1 MTRVL
6 VLAGGLSPERDVSL
20 RSGRR
25 LAQALKD
32 SGFDVS
38 VRDVDATLVDA
49 LAADRP
55 DVVVPLVHGSAGED
69 GALRDVLEV
78 LGLPYVGS
86 RPGPSRLAFDKPAAR
101 EVLTRAGAAVPAGVA
116 LPHAV
121 FRDLGAGPLLSAV
134 IEHLGLP
141 VVVKP
146 ARGGSALGVTVVE
159 ASEALPSAM
168 VGAFAYDETVL
179 IEAFIA
185 GTELAIS
192 VIDLGDGPI
201 ALPAV
206 EIEPVRGRYDYAARY
221 TAGDVEFFAPAR
233 LDADVAARAA
243 ELAVA
248 AHKSLGLE
256 DWSRTDIIVDEY
268 GVPWFLEA
276 TVAPGMTETS
286 LLPQAAGAA
295 GYDVGELMGK
305 LVARAELRGSRL

>member
-1 MTRVL
+1 MTSVL

-32 SGFDVS
+32 SGLDVD
-38 VRDVDATLVDA
+38 VRDVDSSLVES
-49 LAADRP
+49 LAADPP
-55 DVVVPLVHGSAGED
+55 DVVVPLVHGAAGED

-86 RPGPSRLAFDKPAAR
+86 RPGPSRLAFDKPMAR

-116 LPHAV
+116 LPHSV
-121 FRDLGAGPLLSAV
+121 FRDLGAGALLNAV
-134 IEHLGLP
+134 VEHLGLP

-146 ARGGSALGVTVVE
+146 ARGGSALGVTIVE
-159 ASEALPSAM
+159 TREDLPSAM

-179 IEAFIA
+179 IEAFVS
-185 GTELAIS
+185 GTELAVS

-233 LDADVAARAA
+233 LAQDVADRVA
-243 ELAVA
+243 ELAIA
-248 AHKSLGLE
+248 AHVHLGLE
-256 DWSRTDIIVDEY
+256 DWSRTDIIVDEH

-286 LLPQAAGAA
+286 LLPQAAAAA
-295 GYDVGELMGK
+295 GYDVGDLMGQ
-305 LVARAELRGSRL
+305 LVKRAEARGSRL

>member
-1 MTRVL
+1 MTSVL

-32 SGFDVS
+32 AGLDVE
-38 VRDVDATLVDA
+38 VRDVDSSLVEA
-49 LAADRP
+49 LAAERP

-101 EVLTRAGAAVPAGVA
+101 EVLSRTGVAVPAGVA

-121 FRDLGAGPLLSAV
+121 FRDLGAGALLSAV
-134 IEHLGLP
+134 VDHLGLP

-146 ARGGSALGVTVVE
+146 ARGGSALGVTIVE
-159 ASEALPSAM
+159 SREALPAAM

-179 IEAFIA
+179 IERFIE
-185 GTELAIS
+185 GVELAVS
-192 VIDLGDGPI
+192 VVDLGDGPV

-221 TAGDVEFFAPAR
+221 TAGDVEFFTPAR
-233 LDADVAARAA
+233 LTDEVAA
-243 ELAVA
+243 AVA
-248 AHKSLGLE
+248 EVALAAHTSLGLS
-256 DWSRTDIIVDEY
+256 DWSRTDIIVDGL

-286 LLPQAAGAA
+286 LLPLAAEAA
-295 GYDVGELMGK
+295 GYDVGELMSR
-305 LVARAELRGSRL
+305 LVVLAELRGSRL